1 MMKSH
6 WRSECR
12 RGQFWIR
19 FRKTRLT
26 HVGHEQVPKQK
37 RRPEGRLF
45 QSRFQLIRLRAQLD
59 LHVHACGEVEFHERI
74 DRLRRWIDNV
84 EHTLMR
90 ADFELLARFLIYV
103 G

>member
-1 MMKSH
+1 MTYASPL
-6 WRSECR
+6 R
-12 RGQFWIR
+12 REHHLDTSLIP
-19 FRKTRLT
+19 RKTFRHSRT
-26 HVGHEQVPKQK
+26 EHKTEQK

-45 QSRFQLIRLRAQLD
+45 QSCFQLIRLRAQLD
-59 LHVHACGEVEFHERI
+59 LHVHAGGEVEFHERI